1 MEDDNGLELS
11 LGLSCGGSNGKMKG
25 KDGSSSDVKVEE
37 GENTNNL
44 MGDLKNFLNTSTHK
58 QDADKGSQRSDAS
71 QSGLQTSKDN
81 FFTNLTKSGPTVDAS
96 ADLHVASASQFTRY
110 GEIWVENNKSE
121 EVKEVKSDH
130 KGNGGKLFPE
140 AVNKRK
146 MLFEETNHQKKYER
160 DISHIDTHGKRSPTV
175 STSVRASHISLTTE
189 DGSNT
194 ENEDVAESEVGGLTS
209 APFLHREEGTK
220 RYGQNPSNTPPGNDP
235 VLGSITYGTTLPPM
249 TVQYS
254 LSSKMSGMNG
264 ELSASL
270 YPSSC
275 VMQLMPSASNG
286 VPGSQAVNP
295 GNLPLTFGYSPVQLP
310 TLNSERPWGFVSHPM
325 QISSSYAGRNIFPNL
340 ERSQDGSNTSRGPIQ
355 TPPYSSSEASPDERK
370 ALELTKD
377 GGKQHVIKE
386 GGASSSIPAE
396 DEIKRNSTKE
406 AFHNQQLEGLLEGS
420 AIRPGIAPGLKFGGS
435 GSYPDLP
442 WVSTTGQGPNGRTI
456 SGVTYSF
463 DKNQVRIVCACHG
476 SHMSPEEF
484 QQHASADQQNQE
496 DSTSLATFPNGNPA
510 ASAQS

>member
-25 KDGSSSDVKVEE
+25 KDGSSSDVKIEE

-44 MGDLKNFLNTSTHK
+44 MGDLKNFLKTSTQK
-58 QDADKGSQRSDAS
+58 QDADDGSQRSDPS

-110 GEIWVENNKSE
+110 GDIWVENNKSE

-130 KGNGGKLFPE
+130 KGHGGKLFPE
-140 AVNKRK
+140 SVNKRK
-146 MLFEETNHQKKYER
+146 MLFEETNQQKKYER
-160 DISHIDTHGKRSPTV
+160 DISHSDTHAKRFPTV
-175 STSVRASHISLTTE
+175 NTSVRASHISLATE

-209 APFLHREEGTK
+209 APFLHHEEGAK
-220 RYGQNPSNTPPGNDP
+220 CYGQNPSNAPPGSDP
-235 VLGSITYGTTLPPM
+235 ILGNITYGTTLPPM

-254 LSSKMSGMNG
+254 LSSKMSGING
-264 ELSASL
+264 EPSASL

-286 VPGSQAVNP
+286 VPGSQSANP

-340 ERSQDGSNTSRGPIQ
+340 ERSQDGSNTSRGAIQ
-355 TPPYSSSEASPDERK
+355 PPPHSSSEASPNERK

-386 GGASSSIPAE
+386 GASSSTPTE
-396 DEIKRNSTKE
+396 DENKRNST
-406 AFHNQQLEGLLEGS
+406 NQQLEGLLEGS

-435 GSYPDLP
+435 GSCPDLP
-442 WVSTTGQGPNGRTI
+442 WVSTTGTGPNGRTI
-456 SGVTYSF
+456 SGVTYRF

-484 QQHASADQQNQE
+484 LQHASADQQNQE
-496 DSTSLATFPNGNPA
+496 DNTSLATIPNGNPA